1 MIYGTTNY
9 NNKTVSYDPVYVNGT
24 KQSKTTAVHY
34 NIFGLHPYLNYTF
47 TVYIMDLYNNT
58 KDEDHVIFCELLLYI
73 L

>member
-24 KQSKTTAVHY
+24 KQSKTAAVHY

-47 TVYIMDLYNNT
+47 TTYIMDLFNNT